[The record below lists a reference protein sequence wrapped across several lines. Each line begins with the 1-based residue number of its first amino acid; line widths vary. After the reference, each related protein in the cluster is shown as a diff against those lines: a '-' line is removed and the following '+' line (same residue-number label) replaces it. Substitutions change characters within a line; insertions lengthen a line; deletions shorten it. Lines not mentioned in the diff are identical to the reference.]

1 MITNDDMDLV
11 FHALAHQTRR
21 RILDLV
27 RDKPGQSVGELAKAF
42 DVSRIAIMN
51 HLKVLEEAEL
61 LISQKDGRTRR
72 LYLNA
77 MPIKAIQKRWIDS
90 FSEVWADRLSFIK
103 QAAEHVAKTNTKRKR
118 KRKRDEEDD

>member
-27 RDKPGQSVGELAKAF
+27 RDHPGQGVGELAKAF

-51 HLKVLEEAEL
+51 HLKVLEEAGL
-61 LISQKDGRTRR
+61 LVSQKDGRTRR
-72 LYLNA
+72 LYINA
-77 MPIKAIQKRWIDS
+77 MPIQAIHERWIDA

-103 QAAEHVAKTNTKRKR
+103 QAAEHVAKSNIKMK
-118 KRKRDEEDD
+118 DGDHD

>member
-27 RDKPGQSVGELAKAF
+27 RDKPGQSVGELAQAF

-51 HLKVLEEAEL
+51 HLKVLEEAGL

-77 MPIKAIQKRWIDS
+77 MPIQAFHERWIDA
-90 FSEVWADRLSFIK
+90 FSEAWADRLSFIK
-103 QAAEHVAKTNTKRKR
+103 QTAEHVAKSNTRK
-118 KRKRDEEDD
+118 KQDEGND

>member
-27 RDKPGQSVGELAKAF
+27 RDKPGQTVGALAKGF

-51 HLKVLEEAEL
+51 HLKVLEEAGL

-77 MPIKAIQKRWIDS
+77 MPIQAIHERWIDA
-90 FSEVWADRLSFIK
+90 FSEAWADRLSFIK
-103 QAAEHVAKTNTKRKR
+103 QTAEHVAKSNTRK
-118 KRKRDEEDD
+118 KQDEGND

>member
-1 MITNDDMDLV
+1 MITNDDMDAV
-11 FHALAHQTRR
+11 FRALAHQTRR

-27 RDKPGQSVGELAKAF
+27 RDRPGQSVGELAGAF

-51 HLKVLEEAEL
+51 HLKVLEEAGL

-77 MPIKAIQKRWIDS
+77 MPIQAIHERWIDA
-90 FSEVWADRLSFIK
+90 FSEVWTNRMSFIK
-103 QAAEHVAKTNTKRKR
+103 QAAEQVAKANIARKG
-118 KRKRDEEDD
+118 DGADD

>member
-77 MPIKAIQKRWIDS
+77 MPIKAIQERWIDS

-103 QAAEHVAKTNTKRKR
+103 RVAEHVAKTNTKRKR
-118 KRKRDEEDD
+118 DEDDD

>member
-27 RDKPGQSVGELAKAF
+27 RDQPGQSVGELAKAF

-61 LISQKDGRTRR
+61 LISQKDGRARR

-77 MPIKAIQKRWIDS
+77 MPIKAIQERWIDS

-118 KRKRDEEDD
+118 DEEND

>member
-77 MPIKAIQKRWIDS
+77 MPIKAIQERWIDS

-103 QAAEHVAKTNTKRKR
+103 RAAEHVAKTNTKRKR
-118 KRKRDEEDD
+118 DEEDD

>member
-27 RDKPGQSVGELAKAF
+27 RDKPGQSVGELAQAF

-51 HLKVLEEAEL
+51 HLKVLEEAGL

-77 MPIKAIQKRWIDS
+77 MPIQAIHERWIDA
-90 FSEVWADRLSFIK
+90 FSEAWADRLSFIK
-103 QAAEHVAKTNTKRKR
+103 QAAEHVAKSNTRK
-118 KRKRDEEDD
+118 KQDEGND

>member
-1 MITNDDMDLV
+1 MITNADMDLV

-27 RDKPGQSVGELAKAF
+27 RDKPGQSVGELAQAF

-51 HLKVLEEAEL
+51 HLKVLEEAGL

-77 MPIKAIQKRWIDS
+77 MPIQAIHERWIDA
-90 FSEVWADRLSFIK
+90 FSEAWADRLSFIK
-103 QAAEHVAKTNTKRKR
+103 QTAEHVAKSNTRK
-118 KRKRDEEDD
+118 KQDEGND

>member
-51 HLKVLEEAEL
+51 HLKVLEDAS
-61 LISQKDGRTRR
+61 LITSQKDGRSRR

-77 MPIKAIQKRWIDS
+77 MPIQAIHERWIDG
-90 FSEVWADRLSFIK
+90 FSAYWADRLSFIK
-103 QAAEHVAKTNTKRKR
+103 QAAEQVAQTHAARK
-118 KRKRDEEDD
+118 EEGDHD

>member
-21 RILDLV
+21 RILDLA
-27 RDKPGQSVGELAKAF
+27 RDKPGQSVGELAQAF

-51 HLKVLEEAEL
+51 HLKVLEEAGL

-77 MPIKAIQKRWIDS
+77 MPIKAIQDRWIDA
-90 FSEVWADRLSFIK
+90 FGEAWVDRMTFIK
-103 QAAEHVAKTNTKRKR
+103 QAAEHVAKTNAKQK
-118 KRKRDEEDD
+118 KDGGND

>member
-27 RDKPGQSVGELAKAF
+27 RDTPGQGVGELANAF

-51 HLKVLEEAEL
+51 HLKVLEEAGL

-77 MPIKAIQKRWIDS
+77 MPIQAIHERWIDA

-103 QAAEHVAKTNTKRKR
+103 HAAEHVAKSNAKYK
-118 KRKRDEEDD
+118 EEGHDD